1 MDQRYPRPRA
11 PKQTQKE
18 AEATDS
24 NGDKHGGRVYGGYHD
39 AETKSRKRKNKQTR
53 TISRKSG
60 TNIAATNKYSVGSSI
75 ISSDH
80 DTKNRN
86 LYGYGK
92 PGEARIATNK
102 FSPPLDLSRHFSV
115 ASNILV
121 GSDVK
126 KFYKYF
132 AIHKLIGDNTKQ
144 RAFPMPPISHMLPS
158 RSQSLRCRPG
168 WGEFLTNPYLVSQ
181 AYHPK
186 ESTST
191 TPEKRIDITTALQ
204 YGIVAGYPPLLSFIR
219 QFKSDWIRES
229 DCMLCE
235 EFVYMNAIQ
244 TVTPRGVNVVTV
256 AMDSDGMMVRDQDE
270 GKEVCGYSQE
280 LGFKSG
286 KETAFD
292 VYGDVSFSSQRT
304 GVFTK
309 EPNRRRPPRPM
320 TTRDLRPL
328 RKIRR
333 HRRHRR
339 RPTLT
344 LQYPS
349 AADALEDH
357 FRSVTNDTT
366 NINGHNYIAHGTSYG
381 YLFLDSLVP
390 TYLSRGTD
398 GHVVRLNIFP
408 KSIAPGCRLAWLTAQ
423 PELMECIGLIA
434 EMST

>member
-1 MDQRYPRPRA
+1 
-11 PKQTQKE
+11 
-18 AEATDS
+18 
-24 NGDKHGGRVYGGYHD
+24 
-39 AETKSRKRKNKQTR
+39 
-53 TISRKSG
+53 
-60 TNIAATNKYSVGSSI
+60 
-75 ISSDH
+75 
-80 DTKNRN
+80 
-86 LYGYGK
+86 
-92 PGEARIATNK
+92 
-102 FSPPLDLSRHFSV
+102 
-115 ASNILV
+115 
-121 GSDVK
+121 
-126 KFYKYF
+126 
-132 AIHKLIGDNTKQ
+132 
-144 RAFPMPPISHMLPS
+144 MPPISHMLPS

-219 QFKSDWIRES
+219 QFVRENLHPNVPYQ
-229 DCMLCE
+229 DGPEVIFTCGATDGFFKTIEALT
-235 EFVYMNAIQ
+235 N

-270 GKEVCGYSQE
+270 GKEACGYSQE

>member
-1 MDQRYPRPRA
+1 MSTA
-11 PKQTQKE
+11 M
-18 AEATDS
+18 
-24 NGDKHGGRVYGGYHD
+24 GGIPH
-39 AETKSRKRKNKQTR
+39 
-53 TISRKSG
+53 
-60 TNIAATNKYSVGSSI
+60 
-75 ISSDH
+75 
-80 DTKNRN
+80 
-86 LYGYGK
+86 K
-92 PGEARIATNK
+92 P
-102 FSPPLDLSRHFSV
+102 
-115 ASNILV
+115 
-121 GSDVK
+121 
-126 KFYKYF
+126 
-132 AIHKLIGDNTKQ
+132 
-144 RAFPMPPISHMLPS
+144 LP
-158 RSQSLRCRPG
+158 C
-168 WGEFLTNPYLVSQ
+168 
-181 AYHPK
+181 
-186 ESTST
+186 
-191 TPEKRIDITTALQ
+191 
-204 YGIVAGYPPLLSFIR
+204 YPPLLSFIR
-219 QFKSDWIRES
+219 QFVRENLHPNVPYQ
-229 DCMLCE
+229 DGPEVIFTCGATDGFFKTIEALT
-235 EFVYMNAIQ
+235 N

-256 AMDSDGMMVRDQDE
+256 AMDSDGMMVRDQHE
-270 GKEVCGYSQE
+270 GKRR
-280 LGFKSG
+280 LADILKNWDL
-286 KETAFD
+286 K
-292 VYGDVSFSSQRT
+292 
-304 GVFTK
+304 
-309 EPNRRRPPRPM
+309 PNRRRPPRPM